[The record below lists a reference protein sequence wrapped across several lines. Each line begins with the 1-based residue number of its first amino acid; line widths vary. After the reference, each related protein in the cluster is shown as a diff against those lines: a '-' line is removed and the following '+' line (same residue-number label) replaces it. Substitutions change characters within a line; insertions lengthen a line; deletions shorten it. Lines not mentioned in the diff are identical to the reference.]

1 MRTQRSSVCVRTALV
16 GSALLA
22 AGVVGALAP
31 ISSWGADDPTPT
43 ATTAATATTGS
54 SPQGTGSDS
63 VISLGSTWQAVFVI
77 AIVGGLAAVWF
88 GLIVYDRVSANK
100 RLDKLLPALLRDVK
114 PRDTDAA
121 LSVKEIRALASA
133 IRESPKG
140 AQGLTRTTI
149 ALGLLAL
156 VGVALTALLVG
167 DANAAGDLLKM
178 VVTALTTALTT
189 VLGFYFGAKTAE
201 DAAASG
207 AGAGKGAPGPVDE
220 PTVPGPPTGV
230 SAVAGDGQAELSFT
244 PPSNTG
250 GSPIT
255 GYTVTSTPGAI
266 TATGEAS
273 PIVVPGLENGVDYV
287 FTVRATNALGDGPE
301 SEASGTVTPQG

>member
-22 AGVVGALAP
+22 AGFVGALAP

-121 LSVKEIRALASA
+121 LSVKSGRWRARS
-133 IRESPKG
+133 
-140 AQGLTRTTI
+140 
-149 ALGLLAL
+149 
-156 VGVALTALLVG
+156 
-167 DANAAGDLLKM
+167 
-178 VVTALTTALTT
+178 
-189 VLGFYFGAKTAE
+189 
-201 DAAASG
+201 
-207 AGAGKGAPGPVDE
+207 
-220 PTVPGPPTGV
+220 
-230 SAVAGDGQAELSFT
+230 
-244 PPSNTG
+244 
-250 GSPIT
+250 
-255 GYTVTSTPGAI
+255 
-266 TATGEAS
+266 AS
-273 PIVVPGLENGVDYV
+273 PR
-287 FTVRATNALGDGPE
+287 RARKGCPDDGRE
-301 SEASGTVTPQG
+301 TS